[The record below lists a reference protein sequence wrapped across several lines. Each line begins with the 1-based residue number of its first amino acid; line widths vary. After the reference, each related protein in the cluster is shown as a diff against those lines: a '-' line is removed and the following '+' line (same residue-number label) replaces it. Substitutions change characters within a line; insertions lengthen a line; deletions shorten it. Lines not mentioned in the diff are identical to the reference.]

1 MPFAT
6 RLAAIAMLALALFAP
21 TTASAWWNDEW
32 ANRMRIVVG
41 GPAVTPSGNV
51 GAETTPAQ
59 AVGRTRILVRLHQG
73 NFNFNTAKEDGTD
86 IRFVAGDDKTQLRFY
101 VEKYDSLA
109 DQQGFF
115 WVDVPDLSIGAA
127 GTPIHLYWGNKNAP
141 PAGAAAATFDTDTVL
156 AFDFRDDAGAPRD
169 STGFGNNATSAT
181 RRDDGLVAF
190 GARFD
195 GTASV
200 RIPAGPTIAWG
211 PGGPLTWSFW
221 VRPDAGVTEGV
232 LYQAR
237 DGGNVVTIA
246 LEGGAPYAEIQANG
260 ATVRT
265 PAMAPLTPESWRH
278 VAVVAANDRL
288 AVFVDGRP
296 AGDVA
301 ANLPAM
307 SGAAALG
314 ARLPPPE
321 ALVAAPPPVVP
332 PAAPGVA
339 PGAAAPPV
347 AAAVPDPAPRPG
359 FQGVMD
365 VVRIAKAA
373 RAPVVF
379 EVAVRGEGPAGSLL
393 RFDVAEEG
401 SIFGTGHF
409 GIIARNLTID
419 AWVVIGICLFLMPVT
434 WLIFGVRAAYVSS
447 SVKANRIF
455 RAAFRDSLSRA
466 GTRGFAG
473 MEGLAD
479 ANAHRRFR
487 KSSLYRFYRTALD
500 ELEARGGVAR
510 AGHLSTASLASI
522 RASVDA
528 QITGEQL
535 RMNGGIVMLTIA
547 ISGGPFIGL
556 LGTVIG
562 VMITF
567 AAVAAAGD
575 VNVNA
580 IAPGISAALAATVAG
595 LAVAIP
601 ALFGYN
607 YLQTRNRDINAD
619 MRVFADELVTRIG
632 EGGTTAPDTIP
643 MLKAA
648 E

>member
-6 RLAAIAMLALALFAP
+6 RLAAIALALALFAP
-21 TTASAWWNDEW
+21 AAARAWWNDEW

-41 GPAVTPSGNV
+41 GPAVSPSGNV
-51 GAETTPAQ
+51 GAAAAPAQ
-59 AVGRTRILVRLHQG
+59 PVGRTRILVRLHQG

-86 IRFVAGDDKTQLRFY
+86 IRFVAADDKTQLRFY
-101 VEKYDSLA
+101 VEKYESLQ
-109 DQQGFF
+109 DLQGFF
-115 WVDVPDLSIGAA
+115 WVDIPDLAIGGE
-127 GTPIHLYWGNKNAP
+127 GTPIYLYWGNKNAP
-141 PAGAAAATFDTDTVL
+141 PAGAAGATFDTETVL

-169 STGFGNNATSAT
+169 STAYGNNATSAA
-181 RRDDGLVAF
+181 RRDDGVVGF
-190 GARFD
+190 GMRFD

-211 PGGPLTWSFW
+211 PGGPVTWSFW
-221 VRPDAGVTEGV
+221 VRADANVTDGV

-237 DGGNVVTIA
+237 DGANVVTIA
-246 LEGGAPYAEIQANG
+246 LEGGAPYAEMQSGGVI
-260 ATVRT
+260 TRT
-265 PAMAPLTPESWRH
+265 PAAAPLAPESWRH

-288 AVFVDGRP
+288 SVFVDGRP

-301 ANLPAM
+301 ATLPAM

-314 ARLPPPE
+314 ARLPPVE
-321 ALVAAPPPVVP
+321 
-332 PAAPGVA
+332 PAAEA
-339 PGAAAPPV
+339 
-347 AAAVPDPAPRPG
+347 PAPRPG
-359 FQGVMD
+359 FQGVLD

-373 RAPVVF
+373 REPIFF
-379 EVAVRGEGPAGSLL
+379 EVAVRSEGPTNDLL

-419 AWVVIGICLFLMPVT
+419 AWIVIGICAVLMPIT
-434 WLIFGVRAAYVSS
+434 WLIFGVRAAYVSV
-447 SVKANRIF
+447 SVKANR
-455 RAAFRDSLSRA
+455 AFRVAFRNGLTAA

-473 MEGLAD
+473 IEGLND
-479 ANAHRRFR
+479 ATAYRRYR
-487 KSSLYRFYRTALD
+487 KSPLYRFYRTAVD
-500 ELEARGGVAR
+500 ELETRGGVSR
-510 AGHLSTASLASI
+510 AGHLSSASLSSI
-522 RASVDA
+522 RAAVDA
-528 QITGEQL
+528 EITREQL
-535 RMNGGIVMLTIA
+535 KLNGGIVMLTIA

-632 EGGTTAPDTIP
+632 EGGTQSPDTIP